1 MSNGNNNRISGIAL
15 TMLLRKPDFTSS
27 VFEDNCFET
36 QPFFKIQEKKLKQ
49 LIYFKLAYWSQI
61 FEISKNF
68 RNTIDKLSLPPDHY
82 NYHHVRY

>member
-36 QPFFKIQEKKLKQ
+36 AILQNSENVTE
-49 LIYFKLAYWSQI
+49 ATNI
-61 FEISKNF
+61 F
-68 RNTIDKLSLPPDHY
+68 
-82 NYHHVRY
+82 

>member
-15 TMLLRKPDFTSS
+15 TMLLRRPDLTSS
-27 VFEDNCFET
+27 VSEDNCFET
-36 QPFFKIQEKKLKQ
+36 QPFFKIQEKKQKQ